1 MFKINYKIFLIII
14 FNFFFLNSFSYS
26 QNFENI
32 VVSGNERIPKET
44 ILVFSG
50 LKNVDEINNDI
61 INQSL
66 KKLYKTNFF
75 KDVSIK
81 LTDNKI
87 IIDVVEF
94 PLIDTVSILGVKAKK
109 IRDSISEELK
119 LKPRSSFNE
128 LFLQIDK
135 KNILNTLKNSG
146 YYFASVEAYIIELN
160 DNRINV
166 EYKIDLGEKAKIKK
180 ISFIGDK
187 KFKDNKIRGVI
198 VSEEYKFWKFLSGK
212 KFLNENLIQLDQ
224 RLLKNFY
231 LNKGYYDVQINS
243 SFGKFLDN
251 NDFELI
257 YNINANEKFFFNE
270 LSISTPKDF
279 DINNFIKLNTLFNK
293 IKGEH
298 YSLNIVE
305 EIIDEINVITLNKE
319 FQSIKATVNETIVG
333 NKIDLEFIVEETEKI
348 IVERINILGNDITR
362 ESVIRNNF
370 EIDEGDPYNEI
381 LLKRT
386 ENNLTSLNFFKD
398 VNVET
403 VNSDEVNSKIINVY
417 VQEKPTGEIYA
428 GAGIGTNGGTIAF
441 GVRENNYLGKGIQVE
456 TNVSLTSETIKG
468 NLNVFN
474 RNYNNSD
481 KSIFVDLEALEID
494 RTTTSGYK
502 TNKTG
507 ISAGTKFEYLSD
519 LNFGL
524 SGKSTIEKIE
534 TDSTASSQLKKQ
546 KGD

>member
-66 KKLYKTNFF
+66 KKLYNTNFF

-166 EYKIDLGEKAKIKK
+166 EYKIDLGEKAKLR
-180 ISFIGDK
+180 
-187 KFKDNKIRGVI
+187 KFH
-198 VSEEYKFWKFLSGK
+198 L
-212 KFLNENLIQLDQ
+212 
-224 RLLKNFY
+224 
-231 LNKGYYDVQINS
+231 
-243 SFGKFLDN
+243 
-251 NDFELI
+251 
-257 YNINANEKFFFNE
+257 
-270 LSISTPKDF
+270 
-279 DINNFIKLNTLFNK
+279 
-293 IKGEH
+293 
-298 YSLNIVE
+298 
-305 EIIDEINVITLNKE
+305 
-319 FQSIKATVNETIVG
+319 
-333 NKIDLEFIVEETEKI
+333 
-348 IVERINILGNDITR
+348 
-362 ESVIRNNF
+362 
-370 EIDEGDPYNEI
+370 
-381 LLKRT
+381 
-386 ENNLTSLNFFKD
+386 
-398 VNVET
+398 
-403 VNSDEVNSKIINVY
+403 
-417 VQEKPTGEIYA
+417 
-428 GAGIGTNGGTIAF
+428 
-441 GVRENNYLGKGIQVE
+441 
-456 TNVSLTSETIKG
+456 
-468 NLNVFN
+468 
-474 RNYNNSD
+474 
-481 KSIFVDLEALEID
+481 
-494 RTTTSGYK
+494 
-502 TNKTG
+502 
-507 ISAGTKFEYLSD
+507 
-519 LNFGL
+519 
-524 SGKSTIEKIE
+524 
-534 TDSTASSQLKKQ
+534 
-546 KGD
+546 